1 VIWLALATLLLL
13 LADLFLI
20 WAISVEDDHWIVK
33 RRSLLG
39 RDRNRKRNP
48 GRTSRQ
54 S

>member
-1 VIWLALATLLLL
+1 VIWLALATVLLL

-39 RDRNRKRNP
+39 RNRPGNRNTRK
-48 GRTSRQ
+48 TSHQ
-54 S
+54 